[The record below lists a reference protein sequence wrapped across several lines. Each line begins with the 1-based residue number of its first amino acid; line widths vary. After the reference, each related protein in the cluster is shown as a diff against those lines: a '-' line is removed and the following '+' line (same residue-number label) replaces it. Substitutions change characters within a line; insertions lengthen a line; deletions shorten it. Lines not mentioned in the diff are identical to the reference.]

1 MTMSPKLML
10 QGMVLAVTVAL
21 PAAAS
26 ESPTSLEQGY
36 RLMYG
41 LDFASAGQ
49 VFLQWRAEHPRDPL
63 GPMSEAASLLFAE
76 LDRTGILQAQFFVDD
91 SSFTSKKPPAPP
103 AAGLRERFDTTLAS
117 AETLA
122 RARLRDEPRDSDAL
136 FALTMV
142 YGLRADYAALIEG
155 RGMAA
160 LSYTRQATRLARTL
174 LKVAPDYADAYLSTG
189 ISQYI
194 VGSLVAPLRW
204 LLRIAGFSGDKA
216 KGIEELKL
224 TAERGRFLGPF
235 ARILLTIAYLRE
247 HDMARAQE
255 LLVGLQREFPS
266 NPLFARELQRISGKA
281 I

>member
-1 MTMSPKLML
+1 MTMSPKQML

-26 ESPTSLEQGY
+26 EGPASLEQGY

-41 LDFASAGQ
+41 LDFASAGR
-49 VFLQWRAEHPRDPL
+49 VFLQWRADHPRDPL

-76 LDRTGILQAQFFVDD
+76 LDRTGILQAQFFVND

-103 AAGLRERFDTTLAS
+103 AAGLRERFDAMLAS

-174 LKVAPDYADAYLSTG
+174 LEVAPDYADAYLSTG

-255 LLVGLQREFPS
+255 LLVWLQREFPS

>member
-1 MTMSPKLML
+1 MTMSPKQML

-26 ESPTSLEQGY
+26 EGPTSLEQGY

-41 LDFASAGQ
+41 LDFASAGR
-49 VFLQWRAEHPRDPL
+49 VFLQWRADHPRDPL

-76 LDRTGILQAQFFVDD
+76 LDRTGILQAQFFVND

-103 AAGLRERFDTTLAS
+103 AAGLRERFDATLAS

-160 LSYTRQATRLARTL
+160 LSYTRQATRQARTL
-174 LKVAPDYADAYLSTG
+174 LDVAPDYADAYLSTG

>member
-1 MTMSPKLML
+1 MTMSPKQML

-26 ESPTSLEQGY
+26 EGPASLEQGY

-41 LDFASAGQ
+41 LDFASAGR
-49 VFLQWRAEHPRDPL
+49 VFLQWRADHPRDPL

-76 LDRTGILQAQFFVDD
+76 LDRTGILQAQFFVND

-103 AAGLRERFDTTLAS
+103 AAGLRERFDATLAS

-174 LKVAPDYADAYLSTG
+174 LEVAPDYADAYLSTG

>member
-1 MTMSPKLML
+1 MSPRQML

-76 LDRTGILQAQFFVDD
+76 LDRTGILQTQFFVND

-174 LKVAPDYADAYLSTG
+174 LEVAPGCADAYLSTG

-247 HDMARAQE
+247 HDMARARE

-266 NPLFARELQRISGKA
+266 NPLFARELQRIRDKA

>member
-1 MTMSPKLML
+1 MTMSPKQML

-26 ESPTSLEQGY
+26 EGPTSLEQGY

-41 LDFASAGQ
+41 LDFASAGR
-49 VFLQWRAEHPRDPL
+49 VFLQWRADHPRDPL

-76 LDRTGILQAQFFVDD
+76 LDRTGILQAQFFVND

-103 AAGLRERFDTTLAS
+103 AAGLRERFDATLAS

-160 LSYTRQATRLARTL
+160 LSYTRQAARLARTL
-174 LKVAPDYADAYLSTG
+174 LEVAPDYADAYLSTG

>member
-1 MTMSPKLML
+1 MTMSPKQML
-10 QGMVLAVTVAL
+10 LGMVLAVTVAL

-26 ESPTSLEQGY
+26 EDPTSLEQGY

-41 LDFASAGQ
+41 LDFGSAGR

-103 AAGLRERFDTTLAS
+103 AAGLRERFDATLAS

-174 LKVAPDYADAYLSTG
+174 LEVAPDYADAYLSTG

-266 NPLFARELQRISGKA
+266 NPLFARELERISDKA
-281 I
+281 L

>member
-1 MTMSPKLML
+1 MAKNLMRSCRL
-10 QGMVLAVTVAL
+10 SVLAVLLVA
-21 PAAAS
+21 PAARAQV
-26 ESPTSLEQGY
+26 PTSLEQGY

-41 LDFASAGQ
+41 LDFASAGR

-91 SSFTSKKPPAPP
+91 LSFTSKKPPAPP
-103 AAGLRERFDTTLAS
+103 AAGLRERFDATLAS

-174 LKVAPDYADAYLSTG
+174 LEVAPDYADAYLSTG

-204 LLRIAGFSGDKA
+204 LLRIGGFSGDKA

-247 HDMARAQE
+247 HDVARAQE

-266 NPLFARELQRISGKA
+266 NPLFARELQRIS
-281 I
+281 

>member
-1 MTMSPKLML
+1 MTMSPKQML

-26 ESPTSLEQGY
+26 EGPTSLEQGY

-41 LDFASAGQ
+41 LDFASAGR
-49 VFLQWRAEHPRDPL
+49 VFLQWRADHPRDPL

-76 LDRTGILQAQFFVDD
+76 LDRTGILQAQFFVND

-103 AAGLRERFDTTLAS
+103 AAGLRERFDAMLAS

-160 LSYTRQATRLARTL
+160 LSYTRQAARLARTL
-174 LKVAPDYADAYLSTG
+174 LEVAPDYADAYLSTG

>member
-1 MTMSPKLML
+1 MTMSPKQML

-26 ESPTSLEQGY
+26 EGPTSLEQGY

-41 LDFASAGQ
+41 LDFASAGR
-49 VFLQWRAEHPRDPL
+49 VFLQWRADHPRDPL

-76 LDRTGILQAQFFVDD
+76 LDRTGILQAQFFVND

-103 AAGLRERFDTTLAS
+103 AAGLRERFDATLAS

-174 LKVAPDYADAYLSTG
+174 LEVAPDYADAYLSTG

>member
-1 MTMSPKLML
+1 
-10 QGMVLAVTVAL
+10 VTVAL

-26 ESPTSLEQGY
+26 EGPTSLEQGY

-41 LDFASAGQ
+41 LDFASAGR
-49 VFLQWRAEHPRDPL
+49 VFLQWRADHPRDPL
-63 GPMSEAASLLFAE
+63 GPMSEAASLLFDE
-76 LDRTGILQAQFFVDD
+76 LDRTGILQAQFFVND

-103 AAGLRERFDTTLAS
+103 AAGLRERFDATLAS

-160 LSYTRQATRLARTL
+160 LSYTRQAARLARTL
-174 LKVAPDYADAYLSTG
+174 LEVAPDYADAYLSTG